1 MKDIVESQTKSE
13 YEKGNVPP
21 TRYIITEAPVRLQTP
36 EGVRR
41 YPEGTM
47 FEALSFVPVNEDY
60 KVPPG
65 KKLGELVSTE
75 ENPLSSTVLLAWAE
89 TPEKAV
95 LWESEP
101 SLRRK
106 IARAESRASMLRAI
120 TVGAAAGA
128 AVVILQGV
136 LPVIADWIGR
146 WSAIIMGRVLGVIHA
161 TPEV

>member
-106 IARAESRASMLRAI
+106 IARAETRASMLRAI

-146 WSAIIMGRVLGVIHA
+146 WSAIIMGLVMGVIHA